1 MRACHRIVGRSV
13 AVKGDRPKVPRNPRR
28 SAAVGIA
35 EGKQHQQMLGH
46 VADIIKL
53 WTQERRNDLSAE
65 AIAEFFRMPELS
77 VEVVTG
83 LITELRASGEYDRIV
98 AKSNSGS

>member
-1 MRACHRIVGRSV
+1 
-13 AVKGDRPKVPRNPRR
+13 
-28 SAAVGIA
+28 
-35 EGKQHQQMLGH
+35 MLGH